1 MKIIVINIE
10 AFHYIQTFRDNEIWK
25 ELFLPTEIENMFNG
39 FARVFFEH
47 VNGFAHQ
54 LENSL

>member
-25 ELFLPTEIENMFNG
+25 ELFLPTEIENMFNAG
-39 FARVFFEH
+39 SSRFCQSFLRAR
-47 VNGFAHQ
+47 
-54 LENSL
+54 

>member
-39 FARVFFEH
+39 FTTVLPEFSSSTLT
-47 VNGFAHQ
+47 V
-54 LENSL
+54 LPTS